1 MPLNNKIST
10 QVKYILKNDSMS
22 TFLKQ
27 NFSQKWSWVWEMVL
41 ICLQNIFVINV
52 KKFC

>member
-22 TFLKQ
+22 TFFKAKLFTK
-27 NFSQKWSWVWEMVL
+27 
-41 ICLQNIFVINV
+41 V
-52 KKFC
+52 KLGLRNGPDLFAKDI